1 MDMGKAG
8 TELFKTTE
16 DDISKRKFRGILI
29 HDPTQKWYKAAR
41 AIVEKHSNVLY
52 PDEQTVTSFLKLCI
66 KYGDACI
73 QTITRERFA
82 VEKRHTTLLQRKE
95 QAQRE
100 LDRLA
105 EEENQ

>member
-1 MDMGKAG
+1 MGKAG
-8 TELFKTTE
+8 TELFKTTK
-16 DDISKRKFRGILI
+16 DDISQRKFKGIMI
-29 HDPTQKWYKAAR
+29 HDPQQKWYKIGR

-52 PDEQTVTSFLKLCI
+52 PDEQSVTSFLKLCL

-82 VEKRHTTLLQRKE
+82 LEKRHTTLLQRKE

-105 EEENQ
+105 EEESQ